1 MTGRGH
7 APRDIPSIDRL
18 LGYGAVAP
26 LLERY
31 PRAAVRD
38 ALRAA
43 SDAVRRAMRRGDP
56 LPSSLTEGII
66 DEASRRLEAAFRMGL
81 MRVVNATGV
90 VIHTNLGRAVLPRE
104 AVAAAT
110 RVAGGYSNLEFDLE
124 SGRRGRRAAALETLL
139 CGLTGAE
146 AACVVNNNAAS
157 ILLILE
163 ALARGREVVVSRSEL
178 IEIGNGFRLPEV
190 LERSGATLVEVGT
203 TNRTYPAD
211 YARVVNERTAL
222 LMKSHS
228 SNFRIVGFVREVT
241 ATELAAVG
249 RETGVLTVMDLG
261 SGALVD
267 LRSLGLPYE
276 PTVRECVQAGLDLVC
291 FSGDKLLGGPQAGI
305 IVGRREAVERCARN
319 PLMRAFRCDKMTL
332 AALEATLSLYRD
344 PENVVEAVPVLR
356 MLGAPLATLESC
368 ARALA
373 SRLSEALGEWARVAV
388 EPGRS
393 LPGGG
398 SLPGHDLSTWLVS
411 MRSPLSEEVWAARLR
426 HASTPVVVRVEEGR
440 IVMDVRTLLPGDDAL
455 IVAAALET
463 MP

>member
-1 MTGRGH
+1 M
-7 APRDIPSIDRL
+7 
-18 LGYGAVAP
+18 AP

-31 PRAAVRD
+31 PRPAVRD

-43 SDAVRRAMRRGDP
+43 SHATRQALLRGDAVP
-56 LPSSLTEGII
+56 SILPKAII
-66 DEASRRLEAAFRMGL
+66 DDASQRLEATFRPGL
-81 MRVVNATGV
+81 VRVVNATGV

-104 AVAAAT
+104 AVDAVN
-110 RVAGGYSNLEFDLE
+110 RVAAGYSNLEFDLAQ
-124 SGRRGRRAAALETLL
+124 GRRGPRAPSLEALL
-139 CGLTGAE
+139 CELTGAE

-190 LERSGATLVEVGT
+190 LERSGATLIEVGT

-211 YARVVNERTAL
+211 YARSVSERTAL

-228 SNFRIVGFVREVT
+228 SNFRIIGFTREVT

-249 RETGVLTVMDLG
+249 REAGVLTVIDLG

-267 LRSLGLPYE
+267 LPRLGLPYE

-305 IVGRREAVERCARN
+305 IVGQREAVERCARN
-319 PLMRAFRCDKMTL
+319 PLMRALRCDKMTL
-332 AALEATLSLYRD
+332 AALEATLLLYRD
-344 PENVVEAVPVLR
+344 ADGVTESVPVLT
-356 MLGAPLATLESC
+356 MLGASPATLEAR

-373 SRLSEALGEWARVAV
+373 ARLCGALGEKAAV
-388 EPGRS
+388 EVAPGRS

-398 SLPGHDLSTWLVS
+398 SLPGHDLPTWLVS
-411 MRSPLSEEVWAARLR
+411 LRSTLPEEAWAARLR
-426 HASTPVVVRVEEGR
+426 GASTPVVVRVDEGR
-440 IVMDVRTLLPGDDAL
+440 IVMDVRTLLPGDDER
-455 IVAAALET
+455 IVAATLET
-463 MP
+463 IG

>member
-1 MTGRGH
+1 MTGSGH
-7 APRDIPSIDRL
+7 VPRDLPSIDRL
-18 LGYGAVAP
+18 LGDGAVAS

-43 SDAVRRAMRRGDP
+43 SDGVRQVLLRGDAV
-56 LPSSLTEGII
+56 SSTLSKAII
-66 DEASRRLEAAFRMGL
+66 DDASQRLEAAFRPGL
-81 MRVVNATGV
+81 VRVVNATGV
-90 VIHTNLGRAVLPRE
+90 VIHTNLGRAVLPPE
-104 AVAAAT
+104 AVAAVT
-110 RVAGGYSNLEFDLE
+110 RVATGYSNLEFDLE

-139 CGLTGAE
+139 CELTGAE

-178 IEIGNGFRLPEV
+178 IEIGNAFRLPEV
-190 LERSGATLVEVGT
+190 LERSGATLIEVGA

-211 YARVVNERTAL
+211 YARVINERTAL
-222 LMKSHS
+222 LLKSHS
-228 SNFRIVGFVREVT
+228 SNFRIIGFVREVT
-241 ATELAAVG
+241 AAELATVG
-249 RETGVLTVMDLG
+249 REAGVLTVIDLG

-267 LRSLGLPYE
+267 LPPLGLPYE

-319 PLMRAFRCDKMTL
+319 PLMRALRCDKMTL

-344 PENVVEAVPVLR
+344 PGRMVEAVPVLR
-356 MLGAPLATLESC
+356 MLGAPLATLEPR

-373 SRLSEALGEWARVAV
+373 VRLSEALGEAVRVEV

-398 SLPGHDLSTWLVS
+398 SLPGHDLPTWLVS
-411 MRSPLSEEVWAARLR
+411 LRSPLSEDAWAARLR

-440 IVMDVRTLLPGDDAL
+440 VVIDVRTLLPGDEDA

-463 MP
+463 VR